1 MQGARDFA
9 SDLETFTGQS
19 LLASVMLG
27 SMTGLSIC
35 LLLMRR
41 LVYRFRSAVMNVR
54 RGHPDGH
61 RFLDMIKQRRM
72 SFVTIPK
79 LVGLALFSWLYT
91 FIIVSTIGKAH
102 ESIPCPPF
110 RQLLLHPYTLHDL
123 FLRSHVVDILP
134 FVALAL
140 ASRVIFLVSS

>member
-54 RGHPDGH
+54 KGHPDGH
-61 RFLDMIKQRRM
+61 RFLDMINQRGM

-91 FIIVSTIGKAH
+91 FIIVSTIGKARMNLH
-102 ESIPCPPF
+102 HGRPF
-110 RQLLLHPYTLHDL
+110 DNYCCTHIPYTISFCAVTSLIS
-123 FLRSHVVDILP
+123 FLSLP
-134 FVALAL
+134 WLWRVM
-140 ASRVIFLVSS
+140 ASYW